1 MKQINLDSKF
11 KWLCI
16 FFLVI
21 YTNSLYPW
29 YIWGVNSLFLS
40 FLIALLAILIRNYA
54 PEYYDISG
62 RMDRTSVI
70 LFFLLIVWVNR
81 SNLNAIIASMASV
94 IVFLNIA
101 KLKEE
106 YKSIVLR
113 FITKWMAVILT
124 VSLFFF
130 LARIVGIQLPYEV
143 IQKDDFYGQE
153 LNYYFFLLDGDG
165 FTFRFKGP
173 FLEPGYL
180 TLGVAPLLFAN
191 KYDFKNVYVVLLFIS
206 QVFSFS
212 LAGYISLLF
221 GFTMLTATQTSKFS
235 YKLRQITLFLS
246 LGVVLFFSA
255 RYYLGADVFD
265 TLILDRL
272 EWDADESTIAG
283 NNRYS
288 SYFENRYESFIS
300 SGSILWGEGW
310 DKSLTEYGGGNS
322 GYKVFLFCNGL
333 LGLFLAILLYLN
345 QYNRH
350 RQREVL
356 LFILFIF
363 VLLSQNAYPTMWALL
378 ISCMYG
384 SVMLSRKQ

>member
-29 YIWGVNSLFLS
+29 YIWGANSLFLS

-54 PEYYDISG
+54 REYYDISG

-191 KYDFKNVYVVLLFIS
+191 KYDFKNIYVVVLFIS

-345 QYNRH
+345 QYYRH